1 MRAYLLVVLLLLGA
15 ASSTTAQSDASS
27 KSQQVQMHEQ
37 KARDLVS
44 QKKPELAAKEYAA
57 ILLLDPQNLNAQA
70 NLGVLL
76 YFQKDY
82 AGAEPHLR
90 KAVDQQPD
98 LFKIRTLLGMCERH
112 LGRTDAA
119 RTDLEAVVTQLTDP
133 KLRTDVGLQ
142 LIELYTA
149 TDDLAKAAQVIA
161 TLRETAPTDPRVL
174 YAAYRIYSDQAA
186 EALLGM
192 SIAAPNSGQMHQA
205 MAHELGRIGDTNG
218 SIADYRAALAA
229 DPQLPGIHFE
239 LAEALHSS
247 PETKLKEEAE
257 QEYRVAVADNALD
270 EKALTRLGDIVAEK
284 GNLDE
289 AEKCYKQALA
299 IVPGDVDAKVG
310 LAFVYGQKDNPAAA
324 LPLLESAVAADPGN
338 IMAHYRLSS
347 IYRALHRP
355 DDARR
360 EIAEYKKY
368 KDLKEK
374 LRTVYKDMKTDTPQA
389 APDKVK
395 ESGSARVPK

>member
-1 MRAYLLVVLLLLGA
+1 MRLHFLVVLLLLGA
-15 ASSTTAQSDASS
+15 ASSISAQSSGSS
-27 KSQQVQMHEQ
+27 KAQQVQMHEQ
-37 KARDLVS
+37 KARELIS
-44 QKKPELAAKEYAA
+44 QKKPDLAAKEYAT

-90 KAVDQQPD
+90 NAVDQQPD
-98 LFKIRTLLGMCERH
+98 LVKIRTLLGMCERH
-112 LGRTDAA
+112 LGKTDAA

-133 KLRTDVGLQ
+133 KLRADVGLQ

-161 TLRETAPTDPRVL
+161 TLREAVPTDPRVL
-174 YAAYRIYSDQAA
+174 YAAYRIYSDQSA

-192 SIAAPNSGQMHQA
+192 SIAVPNSGQMHQA
-205 MAHELGRIGDTNG
+205 MAHELRRVGDLNG
-218 SIADYRAALAA
+218 AIADYRAALAA

-239 LAEALHSS
+239 LAEALHNS

-257 QEYRVAVADNALD
+257 QEYRAAVASNALD
-270 EKALTRLGDIVAEK
+270 EKALTRLGDVVAEK

-289 AEKCYKQALA
+289 AEKYYKQALT
-299 IVPGDVDAKVG
+299 IVPGDVDASVG
-310 LAFVYGQKDNPAAA
+310 LAFVYGQKDDPAAA
-324 LPLLESAVAADPGN
+324 LPLLQAAVASDPGN
-338 IMAHYRLSS
+338 IMAHYRLSTV
-347 IYRALHRP
+347 YRALHRP
-355 DDARR
+355 DDAKR

-374 LRTVYKDMKTDTPQA
+374 LRTIYKDMKVDSPQVTP
-389 APDKVK
+389 DN
-395 ESGSARVPK
+395 

>member
-1 MRAYLLVVLLLLGA
+1 MRAYFLVVLLILGGTSS
-15 ASSTTAQSDASS
+15 ASAQSNTGS
-27 KSQQVQMHEQ
+27 KAQQVQIHEQ
-37 KARDLVS
+37 KAHELLG
-44 QKKPELAAKEYAA
+44 QKKPELAAKEFAA
-57 ILLLDPQNLNAQA
+57 IVAIDPKNLDAQA

-76 YFQKDY
+76 YFQNDY

-90 KAVDQQPD
+90 YAVDQQPD
-98 LFKIRTLLGMCERH
+98 LTKIRTLLAMCERH
-112 LGRTDAA
+112 LGKTDAA
-119 RTDLEAVVTQLTDP
+119 RADFEAVITQLKEP
-133 KLRTDVGLQ
+133 KLRAEAGLE

-149 TDDLAKAAQVIA
+149 TGDLVKASGVVS
-161 TLRETAPTDPRVL
+161 TLREAAPTDPRIL
-174 YAAYRIYSDQAA
+174 YAAYRIYTDLAG
-186 EALLGM
+186 EALLSM
-192 SIAAPNSGQMHQA
+192 SIAAPDSGQMHQA
-205 MAHELGRIGDTNG
+205 MAHELGRAGNLPG
-218 SIADYRAALAA
+218 AIADYRAALAA

-257 QEYRVAVADNALD
+257 QEYRAAVAENSLD

-289 AEKCYKQALA
+289 AEKYYKQALA

-347 IYRALHRP
+347 VYRALHRP
-355 DDARR
+355 DDAKR

-374 LRTVYKDMKTDTPQA
+374 LRTVYKDMKLDTPPA
-389 APDKVK
+389 TPDK
-395 ESGSARVPK
+395 

>member
-1 MRAYLLVVLLLLGA
+1 MRAYLLVVLLGLAGTGSA
-15 ASSTTAQSDASS
+15 AQPGSSS
-27 KSQQVQMHEQ
+27 KAQQVQIHEQ
-37 KARDLVS
+37 KAHELLS
-44 QKKPELAAKEYAA
+44 QKKPELAAKEFAA
-57 ILLLDPQNLNAQA
+57 IVAIDPKNLDAQA

-76 YFQKDY
+76 YFQKEY
-82 AGAEPHLR
+82 AEAEPHLR
-90 KAVDQQPD
+90 YAVDQQPD
-98 LFKIRTLLGMCERH
+98 LTKIRTLLAMCERH
-112 LGRTDAA
+112 LGKTDAA
-119 RTDLEAVVTQLTDP
+119 RADFEAVIAQLKEP
-133 KLRTDVGLQ
+133 KLLSEAGLE

-149 TDDLAKAAQVIA
+149 TSDLVKAAAVVS
-161 TLRETAPTDPRVL
+161 TLREAAPTDPRIL
-174 YAAYRIYSDQAA
+174 YAAYRIYTDLAG
-186 EALLGM
+186 EAMLDM

-205 MAHELGRIGDTNG
+205 MAHELGRVGDLPG
-218 SIADYRAALAA
+218 AIADYRAALAA

-270 EKALTRLGDIVAEK
+270 EKALTRLGDVVAEK

-289 AEKCYKQALA
+289 AEKYYKQALA

-347 IYRALHRP
+347 VYRALHRP
-355 DDARR
+355 DDAKR

-374 LRTVYKDMKTDTPQA
+374 LRAVYKDMKIDTPPA
-389 APDKVK
+389 APDK
-395 ESGSARVPK
+395 

>member
-1 MRAYLLVVLLLLGA
+1 MRAYLLVVLLGLAGIGSA
-15 ASSTTAQSDASS
+15 AAQPDSTS
-27 KSQQVQMHEQ
+27 KAQQVQNHEQ
-37 KARDLVS
+37 RAHEFLN

-57 ILLLDPQNLNAQA
+57 ILLLDPKNLNAQA

-76 YFQKDY
+76 YFQNDY

-90 KAVDQQPD
+90 NAVEQQPD
-98 LFKIRTLLGMCERH
+98 LVKIRTLLGMSERH
-112 LGRTDAA
+112 LGKTEAA

-133 KLRTDVGLQ
+133 KLRVDVGLQ

-149 TDDLAKAAQVIA
+149 TDDLVKAAKVIA
-161 TLRETAPTDPRVL
+161 TLRESAPTDPRVL
-174 YAAYRIYSDQAA
+174 YAAYRIYTDQAA

-205 MAHELGRIGDTNG
+205 MAHELGRVGDLNG
-218 SIADYRAALAA
+218 AIADYRAALAA

-257 QEYRVAVADNALD
+257 QEYRLAVAENSLD
-270 EKALTRLGDIVAEK
+270 ERALTQLADVLAEK

-289 AEKCYKQALA
+289 AEKYYKQALA
-299 IVPGDVDAKVG
+299 IVPGNVDAKVG
-310 LAFVYGQKDNPAAA
+310 LAFVYGQKDNPTAA
-324 LPLLESAVAADPGN
+324 LPLLESAVAEDPSN

-347 IYRALHRP
+347 VYRALHRP
-355 DDARR
+355 DDAKR

-374 LRTVYKDMKTDTPQA
+374 LRTVYKDMKIDPSQA
-389 APDKVK
+389 TPDK
-395 ESGSARVPK
+395 